1 MSTKPLIMISHASE
15 NLELA
20 TALADALDEE
30 DLKVWLAARDISI
43 GSNFAEEIS
52 RTISSADFLVVL
64 LSPESLTSPHVKRE
78 VNMAITMG
86 KKLLPVLSSDSSGIM
101 NTLPYDWN
109 YWLSLAQAIPF
120 TDLKSTASRIAATI
134 HRDRLTP
141 EIEEVFEVSSVIVPE
156 RVVPSPPE
164 RSDISPAAS
173 VVREPDGVIRVLVV
187 DDHPIFR
194 LGVCDRVKGIG
205 SHVELV
211 GEAADGFAARELA
224 AALHPHIILM
234 DLNMPG
240 ISGIETTRNIKADFP
255 TIQVIILSASAEID
269 EINEALKAG
278 ASGFLLK
285 SVTGP
290 ELEAA
295 IFNVAGG
302 GSVLSPSVTRSLLT
316 DLKTTEAYSEELS
329 ERELGIMQLMMR
341 GETNKSIGEELALNM
356 RAVEAHLHSIFL
368 KLGVTTRADAISHAV
383 RDNLITAIKPN

>member
-1 MSTKPLIMISHASE
+1 MHEQPFIMISHASE

-20 TALADALDEE
+20 TELADALDQEN
-30 DLKVWLAARDISI
+30 LKVWLAARDITI

-52 RTISSADFLVVL
+52 RTISAADFLIVL

-78 VNMAITMG
+78 VNLAITLG
-86 KKLLPVLSSDSSGIM
+86 KKLLPVLSTDVSGIM
-101 NTLPYDWN
+101 SSLPYDWN
-109 YWLSLAQAIPF
+109 YWLSLAQAIPL
-120 TDLKSTASRIAATI
+120 TDMKSTASRIATTI
-134 HRDRLTP
+134 RRDHLENP
-141 EIEEVFEVSSVIVPE
+141 SEELIELPDELKLEVIAPQLEGTKQ
-156 RVVPSPPE
+156 
-164 RSDISPAAS
+164 AA
-173 VVREPDGVIRVLVV
+173 IRVMVV

-205 SHVELV
+205 PHVELV
-211 GEAADGFAARELA
+211 GEAADGFAARDLA
-224 AALHPHIILM
+224 ATLHPDIILM

-255 TIQVIILSASAEID
+255 NIQVIILSASAEID

-290 ELEAA
+290 ELESA

-302 GSVLSPSVTRSLLT
+302 GSVLSPAVTRSLLT
-316 DLKTTEAYSEELS
+316 DLKSSEAYSTELS
-329 ERELGIMQLMMR
+329 GRELEILRLMMQ
-341 GETNKSIGEELALNM
+341 GDTNKTIGGELALNM
-356 RAVEAHLHSIFL
+356 RAVEAHLHNIFQ

-383 RDNLITAIKPN
+383 RDNLITALKPN